1 MQPKL
6 PRLPSTQYFIIRHRT
21 KGFFLSFDAEL
32 YRPIFFRGAE
42 TSTQPHRFPSY
53 SAALCQR
60 SSWPFGLQ
68 RNSYILQR
76 DAAEEAS
83 NITLAKRT
91 PTQSD

>member
-1 MQPKL
+1 MKPPK
-6 PRLPSTQYFIIRHRT
+6 PPSTQYFIIRHRT

-32 YRPIFFRGAE
+32 YRPIFFKGAE
-42 TSTQPHRFPSY
+42 ASTQPYRFPSY

-76 DAAEEAS
+76 DAAEEVL
-83 NITLAKRT
+83 NITLARNT